1 MARYIKRFSEVQ
13 WEIIIRRLD
22 NGDLE
27 VRAQRPPAA
36 EPQEALPILANE
48 EELLRSICRHLESTE
63 GPMTD

>member
-1 MARYIKRFSEVQ
+1 MARYIRRFGEVQ

-22 NGDLE
+22 SDLD

-36 EPQEALPILANE
+36 EPQEALPKLANE

-63 GPMTD
+63 GPMSD